1 MFVWTLGNPLGDAE
15 TRMNLFISS
24 SSFHTQTFAYPESS
38 AEREE
43 ILQGLQSRIEDI
55 KSVGVDTRTVVL
67 SSWADSGARCFHV
80 HSPLPLPQVLSQTE
94 SYLQQLLVRAMAAL
108 PQWKV
113 RVQKCK
119 AVQMVL
125 NLCSSSVT
133 EKCLI
138 AEAWC
143 PTAKLP
149 ELQSALRE
157 GGVGQA
163 KTAQTCRYRA
173 GGITAPLLPLLFFFF
188 FIWLTS
194 GKVAAGWIPSTTGWR
209 PRRLHP
215 RSSLSTLSPR
225 AFRTSS
231 MLTAWRATAKSTQV
245 GLCASKRIA
254 RVPHCPELDFNLSA
268 HLGSG
273 VHHHNLPLP
282 VCGDVWGRGSR
293 PSDDTGRPLDGPWGK
308 GS

>member
-1 MFVWTLGNPLGDAE
+1 M
-15 TRMNLFISS
+15 
-24 SSFHTQTFAYPESS
+24 
-38 AEREE
+38 
-43 ILQGLQSRIEDI
+43 
-55 KSVGVDTRTVVL
+55 
-67 SSWADSGARCFHV
+67 

-94 SYLQQLLVRAMAAL
+94 SYLQQLLVRAMAVL

-188 FIWLTS
+188 LSDSPAEKWQRGGFLLQP
-194 GKVAAGWIPSTTGWR
+194 AGDLDASTHALPSQLFHHGLSEH
-209 PRRLHP
+209 RRCLRRGELP
-215 RSSLSTLSPR
+215 RSQPRWDCALLKGLHVSPIALNLTLTCLH
-225 AFRTSS
+225 TSAAVYTIITFPFLFAV
-231 MLTAWRATAKSTQV
+231 M
-245 GLCASKRIA
+245 
-254 RVPHCPELDFNLSA
+254 F
-268 HLGSG
+268 
-273 VHHHNLPLP
+273 
-282 VCGDVWGRGSR
+282 GDVGHGLLMTLAALWMVLEEKDPKLKNNSNEVIQGHLL
-293 PSDDTGRPLDGPWGK
+293 TFFFFN
-308 GS
+308 